1 MTECERSP
9 DYQRLA
15 EACLDMAERAKGE
28 QKGILLQMAEV
39 WLGLAA
45 EQLNE
50 ESAGAKKRAIR

>member
-1 MTECERSP
+1 
-9 DYQRLA
+9 
-15 EACLDMAERAKGE
+15 MAERAKGE